1 MRNGKEEDTLFESDS
16 YKNKQMVQKL
26 KPQTKWYLE
35 SHTKLK
41 VTYQKQNINHG
52 KWQDALLRST
62 FQKESVLSELLE
74 VLLAEVLEDY
84 FYFQVRSG
92 VPCLSSS
99 SLLQIFCIQSL
110 VEVGM
115 QRSNPSFP
123 NTAKLQKVIPSQNSP
138 QNPTDLHYNSS
149 FLFAE
154 PCLLLFPFTN
164 VNSAHFLSSTSC
176 TQTSIT
182 ESACQLQT
190 RDMQF
195 YFPYFISELFFSSTK
210 FNLIPEPNIS
220 ITDCNF
226 TQLS

>member
-1 MRNGKEEDTLFESDS
+1 MVGCTAKIHFPEGKCVIWAPGSFAGWSPWGLLLLLG
-16 YKNKQMVQKL
+16 QK
-26 KPQTKWYLE
+26 W
-35 SHTKLK
+35 
-41 VTYQKQNINHG
+41 
-52 KWQDALLRST
+52 
-62 FQKESVLSELLE
+62 
-74 VLLAEVLEDY
+74 
-84 FYFQVRSG
+84 
-92 VPCLSSS
+92 S
-99 SLLQIFCIQSL
+99 SLPELEFPTL
-110 VEVGM
+110 DLLHPKPGWGWNAKVK
-115 QRSNPSFP
+115 PSFP

-138 QNPTDLHYNSS
+138 QDPTDLHYNSS